1 MKIGAIQNTLKTIS
15 LISSD
20 NNLKATAE
28 SELRDRTIRNGYA
41 AETITT
47 GNLRT
52 CKTKKSSNTP
62 NPDACLVIPFI
73 SEEFTADVRRTIKK
87 KGLNI
92 RVIQRPGKSLR
103 SMLVQ
108 SRPYDN
114 HCRTGPKCKFC
125 QVCDKKNMCFRKDLV
140 YSIKCGLCDKNHG
153 IYVGETSRPFAVR
166 FNEHLRSAR
175 NPDAKSY
182 QHMAFSKHYKQL
194 HPGQSLKL
202 IPSMLKKTKG
212 TLERK
217 VTEAFY
223 IERMQPDLNSKD
235 ELQEVKGFCI

>member
-1 MKIGAIQNTLKTIS
+1 M
-15 LISSD
+15 
-20 NNLKATAE
+20 
-28 SELRDRTIRNGYA
+28 
-41 AETITT
+41 
-47 GNLRT
+47 
-52 CKTKKSSNTP
+52 
-62 NPDACLVIPFI
+62 
-73 SEEFTADVRRTIKK
+73 
-87 KGLNI
+87 
-92 RVIQRPGKSLR
+92 IQRLGKSLR

-108 SRPYDN
+108 SRPYDS
-114 HCRTGPKCKFC
+114 HCRAGPKCKFC

-194 HPGQSLKL
+194 LPGQSPKL

-217 VTEAFY
+217 ITEAFY
-223 IERMQPDLNSKD
+223 IERMQPDMNSKD
-235 ELQEVKGFCI
+235 ELQEIKVHMTWNFLFS